1 MVNQGRA
8 LSRLRSTTADAD
20 AGANTN
26 TRAESITSETGTEDH
41 DEEDMDM
48 QKAADGL
55 LSMRTVSEAVG
66 TEEVLVELM
75 DSRGR
80 VSDWIGVAVSSVG
93 SEWKRF

>member
-8 LSRLRSTTADAD
+8 LSRLRSTTADAGKD
-20 AGANTN
+20 ADKDADTGANTS

-66 TEEVLVELM
+66 TEEVVVELM

-80 VSDWIGVAVSSVG
+80 VS
-93 SEWKRF
+93 E